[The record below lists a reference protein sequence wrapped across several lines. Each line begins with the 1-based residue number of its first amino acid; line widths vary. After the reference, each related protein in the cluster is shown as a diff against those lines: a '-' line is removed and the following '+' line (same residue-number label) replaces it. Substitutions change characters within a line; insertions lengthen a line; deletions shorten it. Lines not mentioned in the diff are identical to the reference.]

1 MNVFQRVLIL
11 MIRLYQI
18 VISPLVV
25 AFLGPSA
32 RCRFTPSCSQY
43 ARDAIRLHG
52 AVAGG
57 WLGLRRLAR
66 CHPWG
71 ACGDDPVPIPGTACV
86 SHAMFGV
93 PPNTSSETFPENAH
107 KARPVTAGTVA
118 LATGRS
124 DICHG
129 S

>member
-1 MNVFQRVLIL
+1 MNVFQRIL
-11 MIRLYQI
+11 VSMIRLYQV
-18 VISPLVV
+18 VISPVVV

-43 ARDAIRLHG
+43 ALEAIQLHG
-52 AVAGG
+52 AIAGC

-71 ACGDDPVPIPGTACV
+71 ACGDDPVPGSASVPHAVFGSTASGASLVC
-86 SHAMFGV
+86 SDF
-93 PPNTSSETFPENAH
+93 PPNTSSRASTS
-107 KARPVTAGTVA
+107 G
-118 LATGRS
+118 
-124 DICHG
+124 ICHG

>member
-1 MNVFQRVLIL
+1 MNAFQRLLML

-18 VISPLVV
+18 TISPVVV

-43 ARDAIRLHG
+43 ALDAIRLHG
-52 AVAGG
+52 AVTGC

-71 ACGDDPVPIPGTACV
+71 ACGDDPVPSPKSAAGKTRRV
-86 SHAMFGV
+86 TTG
-93 PPNTSSETFPENAH
+93 
-107 KARPVTAGTVA
+107 RPA
-118 LATGRS
+118 LATGGS
-124 DICHG
+124 GIHG

>member
-1 MNVFQRVLIL
+1 MNVFQRALIL
-11 MIRLYQI
+11 MIRLYQAA
-18 VISPLVV
+18 ISPLVV

-43 ARDAIRLHG
+43 TREAIRLHG
-52 AVAGG
+52 GIAGC

-71 ACGDDPVPIPGTACV
+71 ACGQDPVPIPGSARV
-86 SHAMFGV
+86 SHAVFGV
-93 PPNTSSETFPENAH
+93 PPNRSS
-107 KARPVTAGTVA
+107 GTI
-118 LATGRS
+118 G
-124 DICHG
+124 HG